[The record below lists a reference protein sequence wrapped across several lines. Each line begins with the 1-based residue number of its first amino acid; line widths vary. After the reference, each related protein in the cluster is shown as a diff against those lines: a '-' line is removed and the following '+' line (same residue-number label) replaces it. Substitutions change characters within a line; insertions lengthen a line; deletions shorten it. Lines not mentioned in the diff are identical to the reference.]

1 VSKAKQKLNYM
12 KRFIGIMSFLVVIT
26 VFSAKAQSTTPV
38 VDQRQDNQKDR
49 IEGGVKSGELTR
61 RETRKLA
68 KDQRELKRMERR
80 AKADG
85 EVTNKERARLQQKEN
100 QNSRA
105 IRRQKHDAQDRPRAN
120 K

>member
-1 VSKAKQKLNYM
+1 VSKAKQKVNYM
-12 KRFIGIMSFLVVIT
+12 RRIIGIMSLLMVMA

-38 VDQRQDNQKDR
+38 VDQRQDNQQDR

-68 KDQRELKRMERR
+68 KDQRELKRMEKR

-85 EVTNKERARLQQKEN
+85 EVTNKEKARLQQKEN
-100 QNSRA
+100 ENSRA
-105 IRRQKHDAQDRPRAN
+105 IRHQKHDAQDRPRAN
-120 K
+120 N